1 MHILNIKDE
10 NTSSKHLFLTE
21 FVTNSTARKKQV
33 TRIFIIFR
41 VQTEEGDFS
50 LNKPFEFSEAYSK
63 IRLRY
68 VKTVH
73 WSESAYLTQGAS
85 QTPSKKHDKII
96 YVSHSI

>member
-33 TRIFIIFR
+33 TRIFITFR

-73 WSESAYLTQGAS
+73 
-85 QTPSKKHDKII
+85 
-96 YVSHSI
+96 